1 MLLQFFA
8 DDSMAV
14 NGVSLEILPK
24 GSVIRFEEYGD
35 DSDTCNTMLIEVPDV
50 VPTVT

>member
-14 NGVSLEILPK
+14 NGVSVENLPK
-24 GSVIRFEEYGD
+24 GSVIRFEEYGG
-35 DSDTCNTMLIEVPDV
+35 DSESYNTMLIEVPD
-50 VPTVT
+50 TNIMD